1 MSDTK
6 SSKDGANARG
16 VNDRR
21 RGTLRALAP
30 EVQRVARSKLGK
42 HSLAEA
48 SLLTEWPSVV
58 GADIARMAVPRGIR
72 FPNRNQRREGTL
84 ELRVAAAHATRLKH
98 QEPLVVERVN
108 AFFGYKAVAS
118 LRLLH
123 DGRLDRKAAQDRATE
138 QATERDTAEAATSSP
153 ETERRVTQQVE
164 HVADPELREAL
175 ARLGRTLGGGD

>member
-1 MSDTK
+1 MSDAK
-6 SSKDGANARG
+6 SSKNGANATG

-123 DGRLDRKAAQDRATE
+123 DGRLDRKAAQDRT
-138 QATERDTAEAATSSP
+138 TERESGEAATSSP
-153 ETERRVTQQVE
+153 ETERKVTQQVE
-164 HVADPELREAL
+164 RVADPELREAL